1 MYILCLILL
10 LTTASCTNRD
20 EVSNSS
26 LTLLEKTL
34 EMIPSDVQLQ
44 KSAYLD
50 GILVKHF
57 YFINNK
63 KIITCHPNEELKFS
77 LIYQVD
83 SEKIPTL
90 KLHHLVVGLD
100 PFYETE
106 QMAKN
111 IGPQES
117 IFTSLGISDKQGKKE
132 STLIAPSESG
142 LYFVRLTHEQEISLR
157 LDKENWEKK
166 DPITKPIMGIILV
179 K

>member
-63 KIITCHPNEELKFS
+63 KMRMS
-77 LIYQVD
+77 Q
-83 SEKIPTL
+83 S
-90 KLHHLVVGLD
+90 
-100 PFYETE
+100 
-106 QMAKN
+106 
-111 IGPQES
+111 
-117 IFTSLGISDKQGKKE
+117 
-132 STLIAPSESG
+132 
-142 LYFVRLTHEQEISLR
+142 
-157 LDKENWEKK
+157 
-166 DPITKPIMGIILV
+166 
-179 K
+179 